1 MARLPAALAALA
13 LALVAVACG
22 GSEDDGSA
30 EFREGYNRALTRLTR
45 VSGDVGQAD
54 PGNRTNRQVAAELE
68 GFARTWQRA
77 RADLSRLR
85 PPDDARDEFDALLA
99 ALQHGITDLR
109 TAAKAARSDDP
120 EAFAKA
126 KKSLA
131 TSGGE
136 IAEAERRLKA
146 ALGH

>member
-1 MARLPAALAALA
+1 MARLAAALAALA
-13 LALVAVACG
+13 LALAPAACG
-22 GSEDDGSA
+22 GGEDDGSS

-45 VSGDVGQAD
+45 VSGDVGQEG
-54 PGNRTNRQVAAELE
+54 PGNRTNRQVAGELE
-68 GFARTWQRA
+68 GFARTWDRA

-85 PPDDARDEFDALLA
+85 PPAGARDEFDALLA
-99 ALQHGITDLR
+99 ALEDGITDLR

-126 KKSLA
+126 KRSLA
-131 TSGGE
+131 ASGGE

-146 ALGH
+146 ALGP